1 MAVIKA
7 YVRRRRPAS
16 NSPDMFVTVGPDQ
29 FSFPSGHASRAVFI
43 AYFFAFLYP
52 VSIIFSLPLIIWSA
66 SICVSRILLRRHH
79 ILDVMA
85 GVVLGFVEGLIIGY
99 IWLSRE
105 SSTYLLSW
113 LTEEKLEG
121 AEYDI

>member
-1 MAVIKA
+1 MAIIKA

-16 NSPDMFVTVGPDQ
+16 NTPDMFATVGPDQ
-29 FSFPSGHASRAVFI
+29 FSFPSGHASRAAFI
-43 AYFFAFLYP
+43 AYFFTVLYP
-52 VSIIFSLPLIIWSA
+52 VSIIFSLPLIAWCA
-66 SICVSRILLRRHH
+66 SICISRVLLRRHH

-85 GVVLGFVEGLIIGY
+85 GVILGFVEGLIIGY
-99 IWLSRE
+99 FWLSHG
-105 SSTYLLSW
+105 SSSYLLSW